1 MECGRHWWLPGKES
15 ACSAGDP
22 DLIPGS
28 ERSPGGGKS
37 YSLQYSCLENSTD
50 RGAWQGYSPRSHEEL
65 DMTERLTLSLVV
77 QCLRLHASTAR
88 GLGLIPGQGTK
99 IPHPTFH
106 VV

>member
-1 MECGRHWWLPGKES
+1 MCVWIVLGLPTP
-15 ACSAGDP
+15 ANAGDMR
-22 DLIPGS
+22 DVGSIPGWG
-28 ERSPGGGKS
+28 RSLGEGNG

-77 QCLRLHASTAR
+77 QCLSLHASTAR

-99 IPHPTFH
+99 IPHPTT
-106 VV
+106 